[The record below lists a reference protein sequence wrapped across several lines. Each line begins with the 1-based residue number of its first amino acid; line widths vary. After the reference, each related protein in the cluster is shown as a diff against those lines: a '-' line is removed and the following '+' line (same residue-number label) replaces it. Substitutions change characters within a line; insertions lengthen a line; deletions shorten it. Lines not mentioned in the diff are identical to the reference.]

1 MKTPK
6 QKTPPAQLQ
15 REIDEALA
23 RRAAFEQ
30 AKIEEAK
37 VEREMSEA
45 EQALNFI
52 TAELAQRFG
61 VPERG
66 PMGLTPDIVN
76 EAPEWRAAKAR
87 VDRAFAQLR
96 SFNAVF
102 VKRFAK
108 ELRAERAERTRMR
121 ESRSGG

>member
-1 MKTPK
+1 MTKK
-6 QKTPPAQLQ
+6 SPAQIQ

-45 EQALNFI
+45 GEALKSI

-61 VPERG
+61 VPEHG
-66 PMGLTPDIVN
+66 PMGLTPDIVR
-76 EAPEWRAAKAR
+76 ETPEWRAAKTR
-87 VDRAFAQLR
+87 VDEAFAQLR
-96 SFNAVF
+96 AFNATF